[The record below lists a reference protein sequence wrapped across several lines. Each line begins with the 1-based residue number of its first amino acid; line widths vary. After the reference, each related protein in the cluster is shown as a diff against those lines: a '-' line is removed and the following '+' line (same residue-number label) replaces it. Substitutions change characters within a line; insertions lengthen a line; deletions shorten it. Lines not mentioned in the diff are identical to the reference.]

1 MLNNAIIFLLQ
12 AILGLLT
19 IAFLLRFY
27 FQLTKVSFHN
37 QVAQMI
43 VSLTNF
49 AVKPMRRIVP
59 SLLKLDLSTLML
71 AYLTQLILTVS
82 LLWLK
87 GFPLLIVGN
96 QVWFVILSVSL
107 IGIISLSLSI
117 FLYAVL
123 IQAILSWVNPHT
135 QIAPLL
141 NSLTYPILNFLRK
154 TIPPVANFDLS
165 PLVFILAAQLLLT
178 TVLIPLENNLL
189 FTLIS

>member
-135 QIAPLL
+135 PIAPLL

-165 PLVFILAAQLLLT
+165 PLVFILSAQLLLT